1 MSRSASD
8 MDTAWKEMIER
19 WLPAFFKGEPP
30 ATGIPRA
37 ENMSGGRF
45 APTRVSYH
53 VAWSTASH
61 SAPSPRAA
69 KASGARPAGAVHTLC
84 HPPRVGRIAGKLTLA
99 PQ

>member
-1 MSRSASD
+1 MPRSASD
-8 MDTAWKEMIER
+8 MDTAWKDMIER

-61 SAPSPRAA
+61 SAPSPRGSQSVGSAP
-69 KASGARPAGAVHTLC
+69 SRGPYTLC
-84 HPPRVGRIAGKLTLA
+84 VTHLV
-99 PQ
+99 